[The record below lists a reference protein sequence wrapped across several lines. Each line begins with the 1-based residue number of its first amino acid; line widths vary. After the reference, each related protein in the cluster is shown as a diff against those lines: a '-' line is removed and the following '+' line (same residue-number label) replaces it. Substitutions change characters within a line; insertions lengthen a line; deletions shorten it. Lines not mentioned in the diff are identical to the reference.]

1 MQRGRL
7 AALAVSSVMGLGLV
21 LVGGATSPVGAATR
35 SIPRNFDASQMPGNE
50 AEDAIAINP
59 TNPRDIVAMSTLP
72 DITAGLAVD
81 TTFDG
86 GTTWS
91 RQVIGT
97 GGGDLGDICCDE
109 QLAWDRFGN
118 LWMVYL
124 HNVNPDTVVALSTDG
139 GLTFT
144 KVASVAPTTPK
155 GSTSPNNAE
164 PKSLVRGGNHFA
176 DQPSIS
182 AGTNSVWVSYTSFPS
197 TVIQAFGWSISGP
210 GQFGAISPLENVPT
224 SDGRGDYGDTAVG
237 PDGQVMVIYQ
247 DATSGQ
253 GGSHIYTAVDPDG
266 FGPHGFGDPRLL
278 ARSRVG
284 GFDYIPAQP
293 DRSVDAE
300 ANLAWDRSGGP
311 HTGRVY
317 AIWTQEVKN
326 ESDNMD
332 VMLQASDDDGATWTA
347 PVRLNRDR
355 TVNSQFNPA
364 IALDQTSGAVAVSWY
379 DCRKDL
385 GTGGPGDTDGIPND
399 DFQIW
404 ATDST
409 NGGQTFAANFRVSAG
424 TSNAPD
430 AGSFFDTGDY
440 THAAFVHGR
449 FYPAWSDNS
458 NSTGT
463 NPDGTLHQ
471 LDLFTAAVPVS

>member
-1 MQRGRL
+1 MTGRSPVVCAR
-7 AALAVSSVMGLGLV
+7 AALASLALV
-21 LVGGATSPVGAATR
+21 LIVAAIKPASASGFSISPNV
-35 SIPRNFDASQMPGNE
+35 DASMLPGNE
-50 AEDAIAINP
+50 AENAIAVNP
-59 TNPRDIVAMSTLP
+59 TDPNNIVAMSTLP
-72 DITAGLAVD
+72 DIDAGIAVD
-81 TTFDG
+81 VSFDG
-86 GTTWS
+86 GATWT
-91 RQVIGT
+91 QHVIGT
-97 GGGDLGDICCDE
+97 GAGDLGDICCDE

-144 KVASVAPTTPK
+144 KVASIPPTTPT
-155 GSTSPNNAE
+155 GSKSPNNAK
-164 PKSLVRGGNHFA
+164 PKRLRAGGNHFA
-176 DQPSIS
+176 DQPSIA
-182 AGTNSVWVSYTSFPS
+182 AGANSVWVSYTSFPS
-197 TVIQAFGWSISGP
+197 TVIQAFGWRISGLGTF
-210 GQFGAISPLENVPT
+210 GQPSPLESVPT
-224 SDGRGDYGDTAVG
+224 SAGRGDYGDTAVG

-247 DATSGQ
+247 DHTGGQ
-253 GGSHIYTAVDPDG
+253 GGSNIYTALDPDG
-266 FGPHGFGDPRLL
+266 FGPAGFSNPRLL

-326 ESDNMD
+326 ESDDMN
-332 VMLQASDDDGATWTA
+332 VMLQHSDDNGATWSPA
-347 PVRLNRDR
+347 VRLNDDP
-355 TVNSQFNPA
+355 TANSQFNPA
-364 IALDQTSGAVAVSWY
+364 IALDQTSGDVAVSWY
-379 DCRKDL
+379 DCRNDL
-385 GTGGPGDTDGIPND
+385 GQGGPGDTDGIPND

-409 NGGQTFAANFRVSAG
+409 DGGAHFASNFRVSQG
-424 TSNAPD
+424 TSNAAD
-430 AGSFFDTGDY
+430 ADSFFDTGDY
-440 THAAFVHGR
+440 THAAFQSGR

-463 NPDGTLHQ
+463 NPDGQLHQ
-471 LDLFTAAVPVS
+471 LDLFTAAVNIP